1 MRVSNRVRNR
11 VEDARE
17 RISSGYEGIYGQV
30 KDAKYVQ
37 EFRDSE
43 FWSKLKKFAR
53 KAGSKLTYIALM
65 LFYTLKKPST
75 PKWAKAAIAGAIAY
89 FIIPIDAVADFLPV
103 VGLTDDLGVLTAALF
118 SVAAYVDDEVKEE
131 AKEKLYQWFGEEEE
145 EGEHLVHV
153 IQIDQ
158 QLAKEQSEDEGL
170 AAEEDV

>member
-1 MRVSNRVRNR
+1 MRVSDKMRNR
-11 VEDARE
+11 VEGARE
-17 RISSGYEGIYGQV
+17 RIASGYEGIYDQV
-30 KDAKYVQ
+30 RDAKYVQ

-131 AKEKLYQWFGEEEE
+131 AKEKLNQWFGVEEDADA
-145 EGEHLVHV
+145 HLVHI

-158 QLAKEQSEDEGL
+158 QLAKEQGEADAL
-170 AAEEDV
+170 AAEENA